1 MCDFKTNLLQG
12 VILEICLLT
21 PKLQWINEQN
31 NNIEDLNFDINFN
44 LANNNFNLNIQQ
56 DNKINNNKIFDFNED
71 KIGLTKQFNN
81 SDFLL
86 NLQTSRKMSLEEKII

>member
-1 MCDFKTNLLQG
+1 MNLNVKEFKD
-12 VILEICLLT
+12 
-21 PKLQWINEQN
+21 QN
-31 NNIEDLNFDINFN
+31 NNADDLNLDINFN

-81 SDFLL
+81 NDFLL
-86 NLQTSRKMSLEEKII
+86 NLQTSRKMSLEEKIN

>member
-1 MCDFKTNLLQG
+1 MKEFKD
-12 VILEICLLT
+12 
-21 PKLQWINEQN
+21 QN
-31 NNIEDLNFDINFN
+31 NNVDDLNLDINFN

-81 SDFLL
+81 NDFLL
-86 NLQTSRKMSLEEKII
+86 NLQTSRKMSLEEKIN

>member
-1 MCDFKTNLLQG
+1 MNLNVKEL
-12 VILEICLLT
+12 
-21 PKLQWINEQN
+21 KDQN
-31 NNIEDLNFDINFN
+31 NNADDLNLDINFN

-81 SDFLL
+81 NDFLL
-86 NLQTSRKMSLEEKII
+86 NLQTSRKMSLEEKIN

>member
-1 MCDFKTNLLQG
+1 MNLNVKEL
-12 VILEICLLT
+12 
-21 PKLQWINEQN
+21 KDQN

-81 SDFLL
+81 NDFLL
-86 NLQTSRKMSLEEKII
+86 NLQTSRKMSLEEKIN